1 MLWFQGIQSP
11 VPLLLP
17 GGFAAGEWR
26 VALWPGAWPPGA
38 SLPLPAAGRLAPQ
51 PLCPYVRPAICSPPP
66 MLLSSLCLLDP
77 LAPLPTIHTHPL
89 IIYLQV
95 DRVPARPVATSALP
109 VAGPECGEPD
119 PAHGVLH
126 PAAGAFARGA
136 GTHPLFPVSGID
148 LSHMRTDW
156 VFCGVLLNA

>member
-1 MLWFQGIQSP
+1 M
-11 VPLLLP
+11 VPGDSVPGAFVITWWLRCRGVACGFVAWGLATWGFTAAPGGWPAGPTAPLSLCASCHLLP
-17 GGFAAGEWR
+17 
-26 VALWPGAWPPGA
+26 
-38 SLPLPAAGRLAPQ
+38 
-51 PLCPYVRPAICSPPP
+51 PPP

-126 PAAGAFARGA
+126 PAAGTFARGA